1 MSWFEILKVDDW
13 RESYYGI
20 TGVPKAPNTT
30 DIGEFEDKFE
40 SFSAPLTT
48 FHEWLINTYGQEKG
62 DELSDD
68 ISMQNLGT
76 KIQEQID
83 DGNTYLEAKEKLL
96 DAMAKDTNNE
106 QNLIVQIGEYISN
119 IQDNDNN
126 KEEVQRQEVKINEA
140 KARLE
145 QKHKE
150 LNDLDEHIKHQR
162 GLLQELISMQSTL

>member
-40 SFSAPLTT
+40 SFSAPLTAL
-48 FHEWLINTYGQEKG
+48 HEWLITTYGQEEADK
-62 DELSDD
+62 LSED
-68 ISMQNLGT
+68 ISMQNIGT
-76 KIQEQID
+76 KIQEEID
-83 DGNTYLEAKEKLL
+83 DGNTYIESKEKLL
-96 DAMAKDTNNE
+96 DAMAKDMNNE

-119 IQDNDNN
+119 IQDNDSN
-126 KEEVQRQEVKINEA
+126 KEEVKRQEVKIDEA

-145 QKHKE
+145 QKRKE
-150 LNDLDEHIKHQR
+150 LYDLDEHIKNQR
-162 GLLQELISMQSTL
+162 GLLQELISIQSTL